1 MAVKCDYLD
10 LTYSVDNNP
19 LSALSDLLYE
29 ADFMPVHSDGDDRV
43 LMRCPSGYGTFKAG
57 VMYGSFRSSISGD
70 SLEYLRSKGLFDEYL
85 SLSSEYPHTVT
96 RLDSCIDLSID
107 GADLV
112 DHFIKLYPNTVC
124 LSQKPLR
131 VTRLLSTRDDGRLS
145 GSVYAGRNSSARVI
159 LCLYDK
165 AYEVFCKRGIVV
177 PPTGRIEIRG
187 RRDIGLTLRDASS
200 PESFF
205 YHFLPSGIL
214 KTPDHVLPWEPFTDM
229 AHVRTP
235 REFTP
240 YQVLQ
245 RRVGTSPELAR
256 LLDYANEHGLLDS
269 FSFFINQRI
278 DSLRSSTKK
287 VS

>member
-1 MAVKCDYLD
+1 VLVKCDYLD
-10 LTYSVDNNP
+10 LTYPIDGNP
-19 LSALSDLLYE
+19 LGSISDLLFE
-29 ADFMPVHSDGDDRV
+29 AGFVSTSSADDAAV
-43 LMRCPSGYGTFKAG
+43 LMRCPTGYGTFKAG
-57 VMYGSFRSSISGD
+57 VMYNSFRTSISGD
-70 SLEYLRSKGLFDEYL
+70 SLDYLRSNGFFSEYL
-85 SLSSEYPHTVT
+85 SLSSEHPHTVT
-96 RLDSCIDLSID
+96 RLDSCIDLPID

-112 DHFIKLYPNTVC
+112 DHFISLYPNTVC

-145 GSVYAGRNSSARVI
+145 GSVYAGRHSSARVI

-165 AYEVFCKRGIVV
+165 AYEVFCKRNTVI

-187 RRDIGLTLRDASS
+187 RRDIGLTLRDAFS

-205 YHFLPSGIL
+205 FSFLPHGIL

-245 RRVGTSPELAR
+245 RRVESSAELAR
-256 LLDYANEHGLLDS
+256 LLDYAHEHNLLDS
-269 FSFFINQRI
+269 FSFFVNQRI
-278 DSLRSSTKK
+278 NALKSSERK